1 MTSNALDQAVANQLG
16 VARTK
21 FVINGYTRA
30 QRSES
35 LNRLLKKFNKE
46 QIWIEKLKR
55 EKRKVKPGS

>member
-21 FVINGYTRA
+21 CVINGYTRA
-30 QRSES
+30 DQES
-35 LNRLLKKFNKE
+35 LNRMLKEILKE

>member
-1 MTSNALDQAVANQLG
+1 VTSNALDQAVANQLG

-21 FVINGYTRA
+21 CVINGYTRA